1 MRPSR
6 ARAALLAAATV
17 WTVAAISACAT
28 ARNYPDKTG
37 PRYHGEFA
45 GQPSLPILK
54 VVTLNLKYA
63 QKVNPAIQ
71 LLRQADAL
79 RDADV
84 IALQEMDDAGAAA
97 IARALSLNYVY
108 YPGAVHP
115 RTGRDFGNAL
125 LSRWPIEADAKVPLP
140 HPGRFRHMQRIA
152 VAATIRVRDTPV
164 RCYSVH
170 METPGAVSAAQRR
183 DQAAAVVNDAAGFER
198 VLVAGDFNNRNIVA
212 RAFEEAGYRWI
223 TQDEGH
229 TISHFTWD
237 HIFTRGLRLRD
248 VASTGVVSESRGVS
262 DHKPVWAELVLE

>member
-1 MRPSR
+1 MRLSR
-6 ARAALLAAATV
+6 LRAGVLAAAMS
-17 WTVAAISACAT
+17 WASCGLSACAT
-28 ARNYPDKTG
+28 AQNYPDKAG

-45 GQPSLPILK
+45 GQPQAPAIK
-54 VVTLNLKYA
+54 VVTLNLKYGRQVA
-63 QKVNPAIQ
+63 TAIQ
-71 LLRQADAL
+71 LLREVEAL

-84 IALQEMDDAGAAA
+84 IALQEVDDNAAAA

-115 RTGRDFGNAL
+115 KTGRDFGDAL
-125 LSRWPIEADAKVPLP
+125 LTRWPIEADAKVPLP
-140 HPGRFRHMQRIA
+140 HPGRFRHMRRIA
-152 VAATIRVRDTPV
+152 VAATIRIRDVPV

-198 VLVAGDFNNRNIVA
+198 VLVAGDFNNQGIVA
-212 RAFEEAGYRWI
+212 RAFQDAGYRWI
-223 TQDEGH
+223 TQGEGH

-237 HIFTRGLRLRD
+237 HVFTRGLRLRD
-248 VASTGVVSESRGVS
+248 LASAGVVRESRGVS